1 MIKFQSPYQTILI
14 ELLSFYPTLLLL
26 CSNFQ
31 VESLDHNFL
40 KFIIPKLDKT
50 VHRSYSNLS
59 GSSELFVNC
68 LHFRLVT
75 IKREKLCLLVSS
87 YILILLSVQ
96 LVMFTGVLWMPEWL
110 KLCKLS
116 EHLHGNEDQEWGNSD
131 DLHPEILKKGILLLL
146 FKWESCSYSDFEI
159 GQIRWRQKIVVY
171 KSVFDGNYDGKFFHK
186 VERGN
191 KTKTAAKWSLS
202 YYDIFNLG
210 RILYMWC

>member
-116 EHLHGNEDQEWGNSD
+116 EHLHGNEDQEWG
-131 DLHPEILKKGILLLL
+131 ILMI
-146 FKWESCSYSDFEI
+146 YT
-159 GQIRWRQKIVVY
+159 QKSWKREFCFYFLNENPVAIQALKLGKFV
-171 KSVFDGNYDGKFFHK
+171 DGKKLSFISQYSMGITTANFFI
-186 VERGN
+186 R
-191 KTKTAAKWSLS
+191 
-202 YYDIFNLG
+202 
-210 RILYMWC
+210 